1 VRSGCVDLA
10 AQTAV
15 HCREGCF
22 PQRTT
27 VVREVSALHNAR
39 KRHGAVQS
47 GHAPWGSHVFDALH
61 KSIVQVERCVARGVR
76 AGTQWRSIA
85 EVLPMYRRSSGGKRR
100 ARRAIAVPNSPIRRR
115 LQVLPFRRDREA
127 GFSQSRAFAKVRPQH
142 REQGQDR
149 YLSARERTSLQF

>member
-1 VRSGCVDLA
+1 MDLA

-47 GHAPWGSHVFDALH
+47 GHARPGSHVFDALH
-61 KSIVQVERCVARGVR
+61 KSIVQVERCVTRGDRTGSRGRNGGEVVAESGVR
-76 AGTQWRSIA
+76 GALS
-85 EVLPMYRRSSGGKRR
+85 
-100 ARRAIAVPNSPIRRR
+100 AVPNSPIRRR

-127 GFSQSRAFAKVRPQH
+127 GFSLSRLFAKVRPHH
-142 REQGQDR
+142 REQGQDH